1 MFREVG
7 RGGEANQGNL
17 EGAAKRGCHPG
28 SFMEEE
34 GVVLCWVLMGQKEGV
49 KTDYRVPEE

>member
-1 MFREVG
+1 MFRELG

-34 GVVLCWVLMGQKEGV
+34 GVVLCWVQWDRRKEV
-49 KTDYRVPEE
+49 RTDYRVPED